1 MASTQLELYKIHVL
15 NFLKHNS
22 TLKKGHKATLI
33 SNNFCTDSKLGLVPL
48 SVRWMFLG
56 IVLTCG
62 DFTSDTVEMNEKQL
76 RELLESSWSVPRA
89 LDSLQEI
96 QVLTYAKIDL
106 FLNRIEKNRSE
117 EKVKEKNTTPSAFD
131 FEIPYAT
138 YPLKKGKTPGFKK
151 LSRDVK
157 TEVDFENLKKASINY
172 AEETKLNNTPQQFIK
187 HFSTFANQW
196 RDWVDFVPSAKGKS
210 AQPLTD
216 HFTDQYQRLVVGAK

>member
-1 MASTQLELYKIHVL
+1 
-15 NFLKHNS
+15 
-22 TLKKGHKATLI
+22 
-33 SNNFCTDSKLGLVPL
+33 
-48 SVRWMFLG
+48 
-56 IVLTCG
+56 
-62 DFTSDTVEMNEKQL
+62 MNEKQL

-106 FLNRIEKNRSE
+106 FLKRIEKKVKE
-117 EKVKEKNTTPSAFD
+117 EKVIEKNITPAAFD
-131 FEIPYAT
+131 FEIPYST
-138 YPLKKGKTPGFKK
+138 YPLKKGKTPAFKK
-151 LSRDVK
+151 LARDVK
-157 TEVDFENLKKASINY
+157 TDTDFENLKKATSNY
-172 AEETKLNNTPQQFIK
+172 AEEIRLNNTPPQFIK